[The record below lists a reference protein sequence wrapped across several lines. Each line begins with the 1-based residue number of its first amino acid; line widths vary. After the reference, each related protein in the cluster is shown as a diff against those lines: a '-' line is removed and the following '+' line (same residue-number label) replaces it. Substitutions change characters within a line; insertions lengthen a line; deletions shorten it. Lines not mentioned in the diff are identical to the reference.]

1 VRSVQAS
8 VELSQLLTQH
18 GLQHSVLNAE
28 RHAEEAELVGHA
40 GELGRIMIATNMAGR
55 GTDIHLSAEVKAL
68 GGLHVVIAEC
78 NESARVDRQ
87 LAGRCGRQGDP
98 GSVTRLLS
106 LEDNLLRRYVSPWTL
121 RAMRRLLVAGS
132 GGVVRRLAMAMLKTV
147 QRRAESDAFARR
159 WSVLQSDDWME
170 SALPFHHEGH

>member
-1 VRSVQAS
+1 
-8 VELSQLLTQH
+8 
-18 GLQHSVLNAE
+18 
-28 RHAEEAELVGHA
+28 
-40 GELGRIMIATNMAGR
+40 MIATNMAGR
-55 GTDIHLSAEVKAL
+55 GTDIHLTPEVKRL

-106 LEDNLLRRYVSPWTL
+106 LEDNLLRRYVSPLAL
-121 RAMRRLLVAGS
+121 RFMYKLLLIGS
-132 GGVVRRLAMAMLKTV
+132 GDIVRSLAMSLLKTV

-170 SALPFHHEGH
+170 SALPFHSDGH